1 MTQAEL
7 TPAELAS
14 GPAGPPPVAED
25 LSQTTHVVLVRHG
38 LPLTGGSAN
47 PPLSPQGQQQARQAG
62 DWLRWESPV
71 ALISSPYLRALE
83 TAQAI
88 GVASGLGV
96 DLDEDLREWSEP
108 TTAYITPELLGE
120 SARGRAFAE
129 GRFAD
134 FVPEHD
140 REGLTLRMTAA
151 VTRAGRRWPG
161 RTVVL
166 VSHGGAINNLLAHV
180 LGLDQPFFF
189 NPGYTSLCRLQVLP
203 SGRMVLTSV
212 NETSHLVAARTTAAP
227 ILLGE
232 GAA

>member
-1 MTQAEL
+1 VTQTEL
-7 TPAELAS
+7 TPRQ
-14 GPAGPPPVAED
+14 AGAPPVAED
-25 LSQTTHVVLVRHG
+25 LSLTTHVVLVRHG
-38 LPLTGGSAN
+38 LPVTGGPAN
-47 PPLSPQGQQQARQAG
+47 PPLSPQGQLQARQAG
-62 DWLRWESPV
+62 DWLRWESPA

-88 GVASGLGV
+88 GVASGLEV

-108 TTAYITPELLGE
+108 TTSYITPELLGE
-120 SARGRAFAE
+120 SPRGRAFAE

-134 FVPEHD
+134 FVPQHD

-151 VTRAGRRWPG
+151 VARAGKRWPG

-180 LGLDQPFFF
+180 LGMDQSFFF

-203 SGRMVLTSV
+203 SGRLVLTSV
-212 NETSHLVAARTTAAP
+212 NETSHLVAARNAATP
-227 ILLGE
+227 IPLGE